1 MRVLPTF
8 TPVTARYQ
16 PGLRHGLAWKWA
28 KAPGHAADNPIPTLD
43 TGNAVIGCTAVL

>member
-1 MRVLPTF
+1 MQMLPAF

-16 PGLRHGLAWKWA
+16 SGLRHGLASKWA

-43 TGNAVIGCTAVL
+43 AGNACNRMLQCF